1 MKISMVMLGCP
12 KNDVD
17 AEAMLFLLRKAGHE
31 TVMDPSEAD
40 AIIVNTCGF
49 IEDAKRESVDTLLEM
64 AKYKKAGKCKLL
76 AATGCLPQRYKRE
89 LLDAMPEVDLMVGVN
104 DTGKIAEI
112 LDGAIKDGQS
122 PRSLR
127 SLHCA
132 DAPVPPVIPGR
143 ILTSPASYAYLKI
156 AEGCSNRCA
165 YCAIPDIRGPYRS
178 RPEADILREAEWLAE
193 QGVYELI
200 LVAQDTTRWQASP
213 VSNVLGHDLPGLLK
227 KIVRIQG
234 LGRVRVLY
242 CYPELITDELLEL
255 VSGEEKVCNYI
266 DVPLQ
271 HIDDGLLRRMNRRS
285 GEAQIRDLIGK
296 IRAKYDIAL
305 RTTFITGFPGE
316 GDAEFEK
323 LLGFVREARFDHL
336 GVFAYSPEEGTPAY
350 AMKPRVPAGT
360 AKRRRHGIMAAQQ
373 RISAEILRGKTGRT
387 YEVVADGFSEDGD
400 LVCRS
405 CEQAPDID
413 GAILVEGGCAEPG
426 GKPFNV
432 RITGSSEYDMR
443 GERI

>member
-17 AEAMLFLLRKAGHE
+17 AEAMLFLMREAGHE
-31 TVMDPSEAD
+31 IVADPAEAD
-40 AIIVNTCGF
+40 AIVVNTCGF
-49 IEDAKRESVDTLLEM
+49 IADAKRESVDTLLEM
-64 AKYKKAGKCKLL
+64 AGYKKTGKCRLL
-76 AATGCLPQRYKRE
+76 VAAGCLPQRYKRE
-89 LLDAMPEVDLMVGVN
+89 LFDAMPEVDLMVGVN
-104 DTGKIAEI
+104 EFGRIAEI
-112 LDGAIKDGQS
+112 LDGANKNGQG

-132 DAPVPPVIPGR
+132 DAPALPLVTGR
-143 ILTSPASYAYLKI
+143 ILTSPLSYAYLKI
-156 AEGCSNRCA
+156 AEGCSNCCA
-165 YCAIPDIRGPYRS
+165 YCAIPSIRGAYRS
-178 RPEADILREAEWLAE
+178 RPEEDILREAEWLAG

-213 VSNVLGHDLPGLLK
+213 ASNAPGQALPGLLK
-227 KIVRIQG
+227 KLAGIQG

-255 VSGEEKVCNYI
+255 VSGDEKICSYI

-296 IRAKYDIAL
+296 IRAKYDITL

-316 GDAEFEK
+316 GEAEFEK

-350 AMKPRVPAGT
+350 AMKPRVPVKT
-360 AKRRRHGIMAAQQ
+360 AKRRRHDIMAAQQ
-373 RISAEILRGKTGRT
+373 RISAEILRGKVGRT
-387 YEVVADGFSEDGD
+387 YEVVADGYDENGD

-413 GAILVEGGCAEPG
+413 GAIFVEGGSAEPG

-443 GERI
+443 GERT